1 MAVTKEEA
9 AISAAE
15 ALGANVVPF
24 GPRPNAQ
31 EPDFME
37 FSPQERAKLRRMMR
51 QFDKIVVACP
61 TARREAGE

>member
-15 ALGANVVPF
+15 APGDNVVPF
-24 GPRPNAQ
+24 GPRDRPKPRV
-31 EPDFME
+31 ELTDGE
-37 FSPQERAKLRRMMR
+37 LEKLRKMMR
-51 QFDKIVVACP
+51 QFDRIVVACP